1 MGAEFNP
8 LEAEV
13 EEVAEVVAAVAA
25 GAAGGMQ
32 LPDVQL
38 DVEPYAAVAD
48 AAAAKDA
55 GMDPALVWAEG

>member
-1 MGAEFNP
+1 MGAELNA

-25 GAAGGMQ
+25 GAAGGM
-32 LPDVQL
+32 PDVQL

>member
-1 MGAEFNP
+1 
-8 LEAEV
+8 
-13 EEVAEVVAAVAA
+13 
-25 GAAGGMQ
+25 MQ
-32 LPDVQL
+32 LPDVEL